1 MRIPRLGGL
10 LLSAAA
16 SVAVVV
22 SAAIP
27 GVAAASQPAAP
38 SYYLS
43 LGDSLAVGVQPD
55 SHGQLHSGPGYA
67 DLLFAAQKATQPN
80 LQLVKLGCS
89 GETAQT
95 MLNGG
100 ICHYNGSSSQ
110 LDAAT
115 RFLAAHRGAT
125 RLVTLDIG
133 ANDVASCVTANNM
146 LDAACAEKAVQQ
158 VSKNL
163 PVILSRLR
171 SADPGVGVQW
181 AGMTYYDPFL
191 AAGLLGD
198 QGRQEAAE
206 SLKLTDALNGV
217 LAQEYHAAGFALA
230 PVDQRFATHDTRQ
243 VNAPGLGTVP
253 RNVATICMLTWAC
266 TTPPVGPDIHTNN
279 AGYGTIASAF
289 ASVLRA
295 PHRPSS
301 TDPATRVTPATP
313 ASGNRAAAALSA
325 SSPATSGATAPAA
338 SLARTGTNSTQML
351 AFGTGAGALL
361 ALGGTAVYF
370 GRRRR
375 NAGPRKAD
383 A

>member
-1 MRIPRLGGL
+1 MRILRLGGL

-16 SVAVVV
+16 SVAVVMG
-22 SAAIP
+22 AAIP
-27 GVAAASQPAAP
+27 GAAAAPQPAAP

-55 SHGQLHSGPGYA
+55 SHGQLHPGPGYT

-80 LQLVKLGCS
+80 LQLVKLGCN
-89 GETAQT
+89 GETTQT
-95 MLNGG
+95 MLGGG
-100 ICHYNGSSSQ
+100 ICHYNGGSSQ

-115 RFLAAHRGAT
+115 RFLAAHRGAV

-133 ANDVASCVTANNM
+133 ANDVDSCVTANNV
-146 LDAACAEKAVQQ
+146 LDAACAEKAIHQ
-158 VSKNL
+158 VSMNL
-163 PVILSRLR
+163 SVILSRLR

-191 AAGLLGD
+191 ASWLTGG
-198 QGRQEAAE
+198 QGRQEATE
-206 SLKLTDALNGV
+206 SLKLADALNGV

-253 RNVATICMLTWAC
+253 RNVAAICMLTWAC
-266 TTPPVGPDIHTNN
+266 TTPPVGPDVHANN
-279 AGYGTIASAF
+279 VGYGTIAGAF
-289 ASVLRA
+289 ASVLRS
-295 PHRPSS
+295 PYRPSP
-301 TDPATRVTPATP
+301 TDPATPAP
-313 ASGNRAAAALSA
+313 GNRGNRAAAALSV
-325 SSPATSGATAPAA
+325 SSPVASGPTTPAA
-338 SLARTGTNSTQML
+338 SLASTGTNSTQTL
-351 AFGTGAGALL
+351 AFGAGAGALL

-375 NAGPRKAD
+375 NTEPRKAD